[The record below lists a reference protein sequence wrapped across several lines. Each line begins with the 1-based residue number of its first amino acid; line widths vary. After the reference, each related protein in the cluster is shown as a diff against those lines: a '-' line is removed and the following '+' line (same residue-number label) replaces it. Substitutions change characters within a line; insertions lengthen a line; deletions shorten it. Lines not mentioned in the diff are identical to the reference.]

1 MEIVILAAGKGT
13 RMYSD
18 SPKVMHSIGGKA
30 MLEHVIDTALTLN
43 PQKIH
48 IVVGFG
54 SDSVRGALGG
64 HARAALFNWV
74 EQLEQLGTGHAVSQ
88 AIDDIETDAAANP
101 VLVLF
106 GDVPMITQETLKTV
120 VSCCSDDCL
129 SLLTFHAQNPGG
141 LGRIIRKGDG
151 GVTAIIEERDASE
164 EQKKIN
170 EVNSGIMAIP
180 ANRLAD
186 WLDALENNN
195 DQQEYYLTDIVALA
209 VAEGKQVVAT
219 TLSNEME
226 VMGVN
231 NKQQLALLE
240 RHFQMTKAEQLMSAG
255 VTLRDPAR
263 LDIRGEVSCGKDV
276 VIDSNVVLEGTVS
289 IGANSNIGSNC
300 VIKDANIGANVQ
312 VLPGTQIEGAEIGD
326 DASVG
331 PMARLRPGTVLGKAT
346 KIGNFVETKN
356 AVIGNGSK
364 ASHLAYL
371 GDVELGENCNIGA
384 GTIVCNYDGVNKHKT
399 TLGNNV
405 FVGSNSVLV
414 APVILEDGAFVAAGS
429 AINSTVPEGSLAVAR
444 GKQRNISGW
453 KRPVK
458 KTGE

>member
-1 MEIVILAAGKGT
+1 MEIVVLAAGKGT

-18 SPKVMHSIGGKA
+18 SPKVMHSIGGKP
-30 MLEHVIDTALTLN
+30 MLEHVIDCALDLN
-43 PQKIH
+43 PQKVH

-54 SDSVRGALGG
+54 AESVRQALGS
-64 HARAALFNWV
+64 HAKAALFNWV

-88 AIDDIETDAAANP
+88 AIDDIDTDAAANP

-106 GDVPMITQETLKTV
+106 GDVPMITPETLKEV
-120 VSCCSDDCL
+120 VSCCTDDSL
-129 SLLTFHAQNPGG
+129 SLLTFNANNPSGF
-141 LGRIIRKGDG
+141 GRILRQDDGD
-151 GVTAIIEERDASE
+151 VMAIVEERDASE
-164 EQKKIN
+164 EQRKIN

-180 ANRLAD
+180 ASRLAD

-195 DQQEYYLTDIVALA
+195 DQKEYYLTDIVAVA
-209 VAEGKQVVAT
+209 VAEGRKVVAT
-219 TLSNEME
+219 TLADEME

-231 NKQQLALLE
+231 NKNQLALLE
-240 RHFQMTKAEQLMSAG
+240 RHYQMKKAEQLMSAG

-263 LDIRGEVSCGKDV
+263 LDIRGEVVCGKDV
-276 VIDSNVVLEGTVS
+276 EIDSNVVLEGKVS
-289 IGANSNIGSNC
+289 IGDNSSIGVNC
-300 VIKDANIGANVQ
+300 VIKDARIGANVKI
-312 VLPGTQIEGAEIGD
+312 LPGTQIEGAEVGD
-326 DASVG
+326 NASVG
-331 PMARLRPGTVLGKAT
+331 PMARLRPGTVLGEST

-356 AVIGNGSK
+356 AIVGNGSK

-414 APVILEDGAFVAAGS
+414 APVVLEDNAFVAAGS
-429 AINSTVPEGSLAVAR
+429 AINSTVPADSLAVGR
-444 GKQRNISGW
+444 SKQRNIAGW

-458 KTGE
+458 DKD